1 MFLTLASILSLVTI
15 GELLEGGM
23 LVCFG
28 ISWPVDIIRT
38 IRTGRTEG
46 KSLAFMSLVLAGYV
60 LGMGAKLAR
69 VAGTGQW
76 PELITLLYVFNS
88 AAIIVDIVITLRLRP
103 LPGRAWTSTK

>member
-1 MFLTLASILSLVTI
+1 MLSASTLVLGMVMV

-28 ISWPVDIIRT
+28 ISWPVDIVRT

-46 KSLAFMSLVLAGYV
+46 KSLAFMLLVLAGYI

-69 VAGTGQW
+69 VAGTGRW
-76 PELITLLYVFNS
+76 PELITVLYVFNAVS
-88 AAIIVDIVITLRLRP
+88 IIVDIVITLRLRR
-103 LPGRAWTSTK
+103 LAGVQPGR

>member
-1 MFLTLASILSLVTI
+1 MPLASTVMLSLVTI

-28 ISWPVDIIRT
+28 ISWPVDIVRT

-88 AAIIVDIVITLRLRP
+88 VAIIADIAVTLRLRRRP
-103 LPGRAWTSTK
+103 GVQPGR